1 MGLINKKKIASILTF
16 IAVTIIFL
24 PIIVSAADN
33 PLVPCDGVTVKCDF
47 DMFIKLI
54 NNIINWIIGIATSIF
69 TISAIYGGF
78 LYMNSGENPGNKT
91 KAKDILLNTLYGFI
105 IILVSWLIVYTLL
118 TYIAPG
124 NSSLLKFIKN

>member
-1 MGLINKKKIASILTF
+1 MGLKNKKKIASILFF
-16 IAVTIIFL
+16 IVIAIIFS
-24 PIIVSAADN
+24 PIIVSAAD

-118 TYIAPG
+118 TYLAPG